1 MHDRVTN
8 RSRGF
13 GFVIFVDPASVT
25 AVLDEQQYHEIGGR
39 KVEVKPALP
48 KELVEKGYEG
58 RVNTVHGSSSSFMQP
73 TYFSGE
79 EGMPYMDQP
88 VYMMPPGMPPALPYY
103 AYGVEPSAI
112 IPPEVSGAMQFNKGM
127 LRSPSKP
134 HGVPMPPGGEAA
146 HSFIILPHPH
156 SAMGYSMSPPPMQM
170 YGPMMQAGVPVGG
183 PVPPHGPMMHGPPA
197 GPWQYAHSGTTYY

>member
-1 MHDRVTN
+1 
-8 RSRGF
+8 
-13 GFVIFVDPASVT
+13 
-25 AVLDEQQYHEIGGR
+25 
-39 KVEVKPALP
+39 
-48 KELVEKGYEG
+48 
-58 RVNTVHGSSSSFMQP
+58 MQP
-73 TYFSGE
+73 TYFSGG

-112 IPPEVSGAMQFNKGM
+112 TPPEVSGAMQFNKGM

-134 HGVPMPPGGEAA
+134 HGVPMPPGGGAA

-170 YGPMMQAGVPVGG
+170 
-183 PVPPHGPMMHGPPA
+183 
-197 GPWQYAHSGTTYY
+197 